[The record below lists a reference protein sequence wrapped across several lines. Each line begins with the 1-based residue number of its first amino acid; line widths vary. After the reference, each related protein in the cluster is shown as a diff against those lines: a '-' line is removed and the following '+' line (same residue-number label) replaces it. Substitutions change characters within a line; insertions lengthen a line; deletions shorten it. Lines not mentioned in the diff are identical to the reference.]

1 MGLELTRWE
10 EKTLKRLERIEK
22 RKRRIS
28 IASRLVWLSAICF
41 LVLIFFDASQILVVG
56 SAHGLSVS
64 ELVWDHVDS
73 LQQIYYASPGDG
85 MKASIRTGQLLLHTA
100 MFFISVG
107 FAVLLPG
114 YVKGVL
120 LMLKLHRRLQELG
133 DLPGIEIAAR
143 GDSQTTDDPDAS
155 AH

>member
-1 MGLELTRWE
+1 M
-10 EKTLKRLERIEK
+10 
-22 RKRRIS
+22 
-28 IASRLVWLSAICF
+28 SAIAC
-41 LVLIFFDASQILVVG
+41 LGLIFFDAAKILVVG

-73 LQQIYYASPGDG
+73 LQQIYYASPADG
-85 MKASIRTGQLLLHTA
+85 MKVSIRTGQLLLHTA

-120 LMLKLHRRLQELG
+120 LMPKLCRRLQELG
-133 DLPGIEIAAR
+133 DLPPTGIGA
-143 GDSQTTDDPDAS
+143 QPDATPTDRRDNPS
-155 AH
+155 R